1 MKLTKYISGVFA
13 MMVLL
18 MACKKDKSDNLSFIE
33 TASAPKNLSLLFDIT
48 QDNTGKVNILP
59 TGEGVTYYEVYFGDT
74 TSIPA
79 KVLPGKSASH
89 FYKEGLFT
97 VKLKAYST
105 SGKSTEFTKDLTVN
119 FKAPENLDLV
129 ITKDAE
135 NNFKVK
141 VSATALY
148 ETSFKVYFGDVV
160 NEDPITFNEGQN
172 VEHTYAKVGTY
183 KVKLVAVSGGA
194 AKTELEKEVKIEDP
208 ILLPLNFES
217 PTLTYNF
224 TNFDGGGVTI
234 IDNPHKTGLNT
245 SNKVGQMVKS
255 AGQVWGGSFINIGSS
270 MNFTDNKIFK
280 MKVYSPR
287 VGAKVL
293 LKVENQAA
301 TSTNFEKEVVTTVAN
316 GWEELIF
323 DYSAIDATKEYNR
336 VVLIFELGTV
346 GDGSANF
353 TFLFDDISLVK
364 SLGVGLP
371 LTFDQSGV
379 DYTFT
384 NFDGGNVTIVDNPS
398 VGASNPSAKVAKMI
412 KGAGQPW
419 GGSVLT
425 LSAPIN
431 FSSSKTFKMKVYSPR
446 VGAKVL
452 LKVENATDGG
462 INFEKEVLTTVAN
475 GWEELTFDYTAI
487 NTANSYSKVVVI
499 FDLGTVG
506 DGSSNFTFYFDDIRL
521 N

>member
-13 MMVLL
+13 IMVLM
-18 MACKKDKSDNLSFIE
+18 MACKKDKSDDLSFIDS
-33 TASAPKNLSLLFDIT
+33 ASAPKNLSMVFDIT

-59 TGEGVTYYEVYFGDT
+59 TGEGVSYYEIYFRDT
-74 TSIPA
+74 TTIPA

-89 FYKEGLFT
+89 IFGEGLFT
-97 VKLKAYST
+97 VKLKAFSA
-105 SGKSTEFTKDLTVN
+105 SGKSTEFTKELTVN

-129 ITKDAE
+129 VTKDPE

-148 ETSFKVYFGDVV
+148 ETSFKIYFGDVD
-160 NEDPITFNEGQN
+160 NEDPITFNEGQT

-183 KVKLVAVSGGA
+183 KMKLVAVSGGA
-194 AKTELEKEVKIEDP
+194 AKTELEKDVKIEDP
-208 ILLPLNFES
+208 LVLPLTFES
-217 PTLTYNF
+217 PTLNYTF

-234 IDNPHKTGLNT
+234 IDNPNKSGLNT
-245 SNKVGQMVKS
+245 SNKVGKMIKS
-255 AGQVWGGSFINIGSS
+255 AGQPWGGSFINMGSS

-280 MKVYSPR
+280 MKVFSPR

-293 LKVENQAA
+293 LKVENQAT

-316 GWEELIF
+316 AWEELIF

-336 VVLIFELGTV
+336 IVLIFELGTN
-346 GDGSANF
+346 GNGSANF

-364 SLGVGLP
+364 SLGTELP
-371 LTFDQSGV
+371 LTFDVTGV

-398 VGASNPSAKVAKMI
+398 VGASNPSAKVGKMI

-425 LSAPIN
+425 LSSPIN
-431 FSSSKTFKMKVYSPR
+431 FSNSKTFKMKVYSPR

-462 INFEKEVLTTVAN
+462 INFEKEVVTTVAN
-475 GWEELTFDYTAI
+475 GWEDLTFDYSAI
-487 NTANSYSKVVVI
+487 NTANSYSKVVII
-499 FDLGTVG
+499 FELGTQG
-506 DGSSNFTFYFDDIRL
+506 DGSSNFTFHFDDIRL